1 MSDPVNHPDH
11 YCLGGIEVL
20 DAIEAWGLPY
30 HLGNVVE
37 YVARAGKKDPAT
49 YVQDLKKAKFYLD
62 RFIAKIETK
71 TL

>member
-30 HLGNVVE
+30 HLGNVVK
-37 YVARAGKKDPAT
+37 YVTRAGKKDPAT